1 MINPSARSGKSLFLF
16 FLVIWFLLNALQAA
30 FTNLDP
36 DEAYYWMYS
45 KALAWGYFDH
55 PPAIATLIKL
65 GYALI
70 PSELGVR
77 IFTILAQIGSFYGI
91 WILLGKP
98 QERKQVWTLI
108 ALLVAMPMLH
118 VYGFVATP
126 DAPLLLFSVWFLVLY
141 QRFIENNSWANTFLL
156 GACMAA
162 LLYSKYH
169 GVLLIFFVVLSN
181 WRLLLN
187 PKFYVASIFGAL
199 LFFPHLYWQYSHDF
213 PSFRYHLVGRDDPYE
228 LKHTV
233 TYVLNQLVIFNPF
246 LFPMLLVALFRQTTK
261 DALYRAFMF
270 LLIGFWGFFFYTSFK
285 GHVEPGCTYRF
296 VKMESI

>member
-91 WILLGKP
+91 WIL
-98 QERKQVWTLI
+98 
-108 ALLVAMPMLH
+108 
-118 VYGFVATP
+118 F
-126 DAPLLLFSVWFLVLY
+126 
-141 QRFIENNSWANTFLL
+141 
-156 GACMAA
+156 
-162 LLYSKYH
+162 
-169 GVLLIFFVVLSN
+169 
-181 WRLLLN
+181 
-187 PKFYVASIFGAL
+187 
-199 LFFPHLYWQYSHDF
+199 
-213 PSFRYHLVGRDDPYE
+213 
-228 LKHTV
+228 
-233 TYVLNQLVIFNPF
+233 
-246 LFPMLLVALFRQTTK
+246 
-261 DALYRAFMF
+261 
-270 LLIGFWGFFFYTSFK
+270 
-285 GHVEPGCTYRF
+285 
-296 VKMESI
+296 